1 MNDPI
6 LENLNSSQLQ
16 AVKTTEGYV
25 RVIAGAGSGKTKAL
39 TSRFAYIVDRLGINS
54 SNILCV
60 TFTNKAAQ
68 EMKKRVKALIGDT
81 YDVSLITTYHGFC
94 VRFLR
99 EEINKIHYPRNFII
113 LDAEDQ
119 KSILRDVFTELQINS
134 KHLTFKQVL
143 RFISKQKS
151 TSNYLSYILENK
163 SFEPDES
170 DSLSSS
176 VFQIYLDKQKRN
188 YALDFDDL
196 IHFTAFIL
204 DHNAD
209 VLLKWQQNLHYIQ
222 VDEAQ
227 DSSESQFHLVE
238 MLSRV
243 NQNLFLVG
251 DPDQTIYEWR
261 GAKPEYLVEFDTM
274 FPDTQTIIMNRNY
287 RSTPNILKVGNHI
300 IKNNTVRVDK
310 DMITDKPEG
319 FEVVHFHGKNDFEE
333 SLWIASEIKE
343 ILQTENASYSD
354 VTILYRSNHL
364 SRNIEQALIKQN
376 IPYTIF
382 GGIRF
387 FERKEI
393 KDVLSMLRLIVQGD
407 NFSFL
412 RMHNQPS
419 RGLGKKFLERLSLL
433 AGEQNLSLLQALE
446 RNTGDKELAKKGA
459 LDFVKLITELK
470 EDAKTKSISDL
481 VKIILDKSGLSE
493 LYRKDGD
500 QDRLENIKEL
510 VNSMLLLEKENNAP
524 VNISEYL
531 QEIALYTDLDAESQ
545 QQDKVKL
552 MTIHISKGLEFPYVF
567 LCGFSEGVLP
577 SALSIKE
584 RRKRAIEEERRLM
597 YVAVTRA
604 EKRFYMTD
612 SEGFNFTTG
621 LNKYPSRFLFE
632 ISEEFYIRKGKL
644 SPEIIQNSKVQPN
657 NNQPDN
663 DTSFKEGDLVLHP
676 VWNKG
681 KVTAVETE
689 KKQYIVDFFEIG
701 KQKPI
706 DFSFRGL
713 RPADDLGQTAAFTS
727 QDLQEH
733 LAAAP
738 NPFEQQTQDP
748 DPKVFPD
755 TQKTD
760 QSTAESGTE
769 EKKWWKPWN

>member
-6 LENLNSSQLQ
+6 LENLNPSQLQ

-68 EMKKRVKALIGDT
+68 EMKRRVKALIGDLF
-81 YDVSLITTYHGFC
+81 DVSFITTYHGFC

-99 EEINKIHYPRNFII
+99 EEINKIHYPKNFII

-119 KSILRDVFTELQINS
+119 KTILREVFTELDINS
-134 KHLTFKQVL
+134 KNLTFKQVL

-151 TSNYLSYILENK
+151 TSDYLGYMLENK
-163 SFEPDES
+163 SFEPDEK

-176 VFQIYLDKQKRN
+176 VYQKYLDKQKRN

-204 DHNAD
+204 DSNAD
-209 VLLKWQQNLHYIQ
+209 VLSKWQEMLHYIQ

-227 DSSESQFHLVE
+227 DSSDSQFHLVE
-238 MLSRV
+238 ILSRV
-243 NQNLFLVG
+243 HQNLFLVG

-261 GAKPEYLVEFDTM
+261 GAKPEYLVEFDRM
-274 FPDTQTIIMNRNY
+274 FPDTKTIIMNQNY

-300 IKNNTVRVDK
+300 IKNNKVRVDK
-310 DMITDKPEG
+310 DMVTDNPEG
-319 FEVVHFHGKNDFEE
+319 VEVVHFHGKNDFEE
-333 SLWIASEIKE
+333 TFWIASEIKE
-343 ILQTENASYSD
+343 ILKTQNAAYSD
-354 VTILYRSNHL
+354 ITILYRSNHL
-364 SRNIEQALIKQN
+364 SRNIEQALIKEN
-376 IPYTIF
+376 IPYAIF
-382 GGIRF
+382 GGVRF

-393 KDVLSMLRLIVQGD
+393 KDVLSFLRLIVQGD

-412 RMHNQPS
+412 RLHNHPS
-419 RGLGKKFLERLSLL
+419 RGLGKKFMERLSLL
-433 AGEQNLSLLQALE
+433 AGEQNLSLLQALQHNIE
-446 RNTGDKELAKKGA
+446 DKELNKKGA
-459 LDFVKLITELK
+459 ADFLALVAALK
-470 EDAKTKSISDL
+470 TDAQTNSISDL

-500 QDRLENIKEL
+500 EDRLENIKEL
-510 VNSMLLLEKENNAP
+510 VSSMLLLEKENNGP
-524 VNISEYL
+524 VNIAEYL
-531 QEIALYTDLDAESQ
+531 QEIALYTDLDKDTEN
-545 QQDKVKL
+545 QDKVRL

-567 LCGFSEGVLP
+567 LCGFTEGVLP

-632 ISEEFYIRKGKL
+632 IKEEFYVRKGKL
-644 SPEIIQNSKVQPN
+644 SAEILQAAQSSAAASKNSE
-657 NNQPDN
+657 
-663 DTSFKEGDLVLHP
+663 DTEFIEGDLVMHP

-681 KVTAVETE
+681 KVLAVDRE
-689 KKQYIVDFFEIG
+689 KNQYTVLFFEMG
-701 KQKPI
+701 KEKPI
-706 DFSFRGL
+706 DFSFRFLTAGSDAEPESSS
-713 RPADDLGQTAAFTS
+713 PAEL
-727 QDLQEH
+727 LNIQEN
-733 LAAAP
+733 LKNAP
-738 NPFEQQTQDP
+738 DPFADQEQQNGFADNE
-748 DPKVFPD
+748 DSRIFNDKN
-755 TQKTD
+755 TD
-760 QSTAESGTE
+760 SKKE
-769 EKKWWKPWN
+769 EW